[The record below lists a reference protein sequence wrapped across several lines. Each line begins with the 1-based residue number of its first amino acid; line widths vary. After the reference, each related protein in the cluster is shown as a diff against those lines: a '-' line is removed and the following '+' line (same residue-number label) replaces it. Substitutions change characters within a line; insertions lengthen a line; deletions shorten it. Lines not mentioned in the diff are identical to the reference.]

1 MIPKAVSAALCVVA
15 PVPPYEMGSVPV
27 IVDDDNECVWLE
39 LAAPKLVLAAVAL
52 VAPVPPLFIGKIPVL
67 GK

>member
-1 MIPKAVSAALCVVA
+1 MPNFLSASVALVA
-15 PVPPYEMGSVPV
+15 PVPPFEMGSVPV